1 MALTPEISHALAE
14 IASGLELTP
23 ALREEIINRVPAD
36 ARTEADLPEDLRWLL
51 GQIRQQ
57 TRKTPVAASAR
68 TLTLAG
74 RPVTF
79 SLGVMEPAVA
89 ACDDRPHLDPDDDG
103 SAMMAAA
110 LPRFWRGQLVP
121 FNMAAPDGR
130 IIKNPLG
137 DPKSR
142 EMPLP
147 LSAQVASADGHDNAV
162 LIGRVNRIWMQ
173 DGSLWGE
180 GEFDLGSPE
189 GRDWAGRVARGMAG
203 WGSVDLDA
211 GAAPRVESQGKNK
224 VPKRT
229 YHDWSFAGYTLVSR
243 PAFDSSRI
251 TAFYDDDDVVDE
263 PRNAAMPEHVER
275 ALDGVGESLADDGV
289 AASNGNCGC
298 GGALESDQAAQSF
311 PAGGKSLPL
320 GPPSDWDGAGA
331 EKRMRAW
338 AGVDKAGA
346 APANWAKYG
355 QGFFWHAENASK
367 LADFKLPFADVVDGS
382 LKAMPR
388 GIFAAAAS
396 VQGSRGQGP
405 DIPPDQLA
413 AVKSKISGYYRA
425 LKRRAPWDANS
436 MTAALGGGPV
446 YTNDGITG
454 IVTGFD
460 DETGWLRI
468 SCGRDADL
476 IMSADEIDPACLTAS
491 AAAGP
496 VAPPDAWFD
505 NPQLSGPTGLTVDD
519 DGRVYGHLA
528 TWGTCHLQFSDSCV
542 TAPKSNTS
550 YGYFH
555 TGEVVTASGKRLPV
569 GKIVIGPGHAGPYAG
584 WRAATAHYDRG
595 GSGIVV
601 ARAGEDAYGIWI
613 AGAVVPDAKPAAIA
627 MLRRSPLSGD
637 WRRIGGNLELVA
649 ALAVSVPGFPV
660 PRARAAV
667 TFQQQTSLVAA
678 GVVDRSALTAQA
690 TMLDVV
696 TQAVENVLE
705 GYAERRQRAAAAIAR
720 IAQVSGAC
728 ECGQYHDDEDN
739 SEPVEA
745 STCECGQCPVDDDE
759 DDQGDDE

>member
-23 ALREEIINRVPAD
+23 DLREEIIKRVPAD
-36 ARTEADLPEDLRWLL
+36 AQTEADLPEDLQWLL
-51 GQIRQQ
+51 GEL
-57 TRKTPVAASAR
+57 RKQNPTTPVAARAR

-74 RPVTF
+74 RPMTF

-103 SAMMAAA
+103 TAMLSAA

-121 FNMAAPDGR
+121 FNLAAPDGR
-130 IIKNPLG
+130 IIKNPMG

-229 YHDWSFAGYTLVSR
+229 YHDWSFAGYTLVNR

-251 TAFYDDDDVVDE
+251 SAFYDDEDMVDDE
-263 PRNAAMPEHVER
+263 RNHTMPNDVRR
-275 ALDGVGESLADDGV
+275 ALDAVNDDFSADV
-289 AASNGNCGC
+289 AASAGSCGC
-298 GGALESDQAAQSF
+298 GGSVDAAETVVTF
-311 PAGGKSLPL
+311 PAGKSGLPL

-346 APANWAKYG
+346 TPAAWNKYG
-355 QGFFWHAENASK
+355 QGFFWHADNPGK
-367 LADFKLPFADVVDGS
+367 FADFKLPFADVIDGK
-382 LKAMPR
+382 LTAMPR

-396 VQGSRGQGP
+396 VEGSRGQTP
-405 DIPPDQLA
+405 DIPASQLA

-425 LKRRAPWDANS
+425 LKRKAPWDTNA
-436 MTAALGGGPV
+436 MTAAIGDGPV
-446 YTNDGITG
+446 YTSDGITG

-460 DETGWLRI
+460 DESGWLRI
-468 SCGRDADL
+468 SCGRNADL
-476 IMSADEIDPACLTAS
+476 IMSADDLDASCLTAS
-491 AAAGP
+491 ASAGP

-505 NPQLSGPTGLTVDD
+505 NPNLSGPTGLTVDD

-528 TWGTCHLQFSDSCV
+528 TWGTCHLQFSDTCV
-542 TAPKSNTS
+542 TAPRSATS

-555 TGEVVTASGKRLPV
+555 TGEVITASGKRLPV
-569 GKIVIGPGHAGPYAG
+569 GKIVVGPGHAGPYAG
-584 WRAATAHYDRG
+584 WRAATAHYDKG

-613 AGAVVPDAKPAAIA
+613 AGAVVPDARPSEIA

-649 ALAVSVPGFPV
+649 ALAVSVPGFPI

-690 TMLDVV
+690 TMLEVV
-696 TQAVENVLE
+696 TQALENVLE
-705 GYAERRQRAAAAIAR
+705 GYADRRQRAAAAMAK

-728 ECGQYHDDEDN
+728 ECGEFHDDDEEEFADDDG
-739 SEPVEA
+739 ECV
-745 STCECGQCPVDDDE
+745 CGQCPVDGEDDE
-759 DDQGDDE
+759 